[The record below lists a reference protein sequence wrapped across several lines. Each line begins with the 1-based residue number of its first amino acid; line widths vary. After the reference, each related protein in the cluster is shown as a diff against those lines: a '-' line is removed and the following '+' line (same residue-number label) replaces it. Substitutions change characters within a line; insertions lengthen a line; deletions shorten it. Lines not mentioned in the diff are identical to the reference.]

1 MTELQKIKELLLK
14 KELENFDELK
24 KQLDKLEFESNSS
37 EHIKEKIS
45 PVVATAIKQS
55 IKSSKNDVVDS
66 LYPIIGSM
74 ITKYV
79 SRTFED
85 MINSIN
91 NQIRNRLS
99 FRAISRKLRAKVQG
113 ISETE
118 LLLKESSKACI
129 KTLFLI
135 DKNSGVVLTTL
146 ENKNSTI
153 SEPEMVASM
162 LTAIR
167 SFIND
172 WVDKN
177 EENKELNTIDYGG
190 SKIIIES
197 TSSCY
202 LAAIVDGAITKETY
216 KKIEEALAQIV
227 SKYGNKIRGFDG
239 DLDNLPLDK
248 INNILLTLLSYEE
261 YIEKNEKI
269 HPIIYLVP
277 LTFFL
282 IVSFFIYNYII
293 DNSLE
298 KKADDLLFKNTN
310 LTIYRLDVTVKNRD
324 VFINGVVPNSF
335 YKDIAYDTLKNLTE
349 AKSITNNIQIDSNIY
364 NPKDIYNQA
373 QFLQVALNQKDGNR
387 INIEFEYPNLFI
399 NGSVISKKERIYVQN
414 QFSMIKGLN
423 KIDFDIKVIPPNIDE
438 IIHFELNS
446 SQISQNQEYKLIN
459 IINLLH
465 RLDEDLVLQI
475 VGFRYY
481 AGSDKRN
488 EILVKER
495 ALSVMKYLKLKGNV
509 VQKLEDIG
517 INEIPKDIDEEN
529 YPEQG
534 RKVIF
539 SWKN

>member
-99 FRAISRKLRAKVQG
+99 FRAISRKLRAKIQG

-197 TSSCY
+197 SSSCY

-227 SKYGNKIRGFDG
+227 SKYGKKIRGFDG

-446 SQISQNQEYKLIN
+446 SQIAQNQEYKLIN

-475 VGFRYY
+475 VGFRDY

>member
-91 NQIRNRLS
+91 NQIKNRLS

-423 KIDFDIKVIPPNIDE
+423 KINFDIKVIPPNIDE

-446 SQISQNQEYKLIN
+446 SQIAQNQEYKLIN

-475 VGFRYY
+475 VGFRDY

>member
-24 KQLDKLEFESNSS
+24 KQFDKLEFESNSS

-197 TSSCY
+197 SSSCY

-475 VGFRYY
+475 VGFRDY

>member
-24 KQLDKLEFESNSS
+24 KQFDKLEFESNSS

-99 FRAISRKLRAKVQG
+99 FRAISRKLRAKIQG

-197 TSSCY
+197 SSSCY

-446 SQISQNQEYKLIN
+446 SQIAQNQEYKLIN

-475 VGFRYY
+475 VGFRDY

>member
-99 FRAISRKLRAKVQG
+99 FRAISRKLRAKIQG

-197 TSSCY
+197 SSSCY

-446 SQISQNQEYKLIN
+446 SQIAQNQEYKLIN

-475 VGFRYY
+475 VGFRDY

>member
-197 TSSCY
+197 SSSCY

-227 SKYGNKIRGFDG
+227 SKYGKKIRGFDG

-446 SQISQNQEYKLIN
+446 SQIAQNQEYKLIN

-475 VGFRYY
+475 VGFRDY

>member
-475 VGFRYY
+475 VGFRDY

>member
-24 KQLDKLEFESNSS
+24 KQFDKLEFESNSS

-99 FRAISRKLRAKVQG
+99 FRAISRKLRAKIQG

-197 TSSCY
+197 SSSCY

-227 SKYGNKIRGFDG
+227 SKYGKKIRGFDG

-349 AKSITNNIQIDSNIY
+349 AKSITNNIQSDSNIY

-446 SQISQNQEYKLIN
+446 SQIAQNQEYKLIN

-475 VGFRYY
+475 VGFRDY

>member
-423 KIDFDIKVIPPNIDE
+423 KINFDIKVIPPNIDE

-446 SQISQNQEYKLIN
+446 SQIAQNQEYKLIN

-475 VGFRYY
+475 VGFRDY

>member
-197 TSSCY
+197 SSSCY

-475 VGFRYY
+475 VGFRDY

>member
-197 TSSCY
+197 SSSCY

-423 KIDFDIKVIPPNIDE
+423 KINFDIKVIPPNIDE

-446 SQISQNQEYKLIN
+446 SQIAQNQEYKLIN

-475 VGFRYY
+475 VGFRDY

>member
-24 KQLDKLEFESNSS
+24 KQFDKLEFESNSS

-197 TSSCY
+197 SSSCY

-446 SQISQNQEYKLIN
+446 SQIAQNQEYKLIN

-475 VGFRYY
+475 VGFRDY

>member
-446 SQISQNQEYKLIN
+446 SQIAQNQEYKLIN

-475 VGFRYY
+475 VGFRDY

>member
-197 TSSCY
+197 SSSCY

-227 SKYGNKIRGFDG
+227 SKYGKKIRGFDG

-282 IVSFFIYNYII
+282 IVSFFICNYII

-446 SQISQNQEYKLIN
+446 SQIAQNQEYKLIN

-475 VGFRYY
+475 VGFRDY